1 MVSPVY
7 ADELLRPWADSILE
21 QLPGAR
27 LFDVH
32 THTGQNDP
40 DGFRAAAEDL
50 VAALEMVDG
59 RASVFTMHEPDGYS
73 AANDRVLAEAAASG
87 GRLVP
92 FCRVDPY
99 SDGAGEAARCL
110 DAGARG
116 IKLHPRAERFALRG
130 PEVEAIFAVA
140 DERRAPVIVHAG
152 RGIPALG
159 RDALELASR
168 FEGARIILAH
178 AGVCDLGWI
187 WRHAADH
194 PNLFFDTAW
203 WSASDLLT
211 LFAFVP
217 PGQILYGSDA
227 PYGTP
232 LEASINALRCAL
244 QAGLTAEQAAAVA
257 GGQAERLVA
266 WEEPLRLGPAPGP
279 RRLATDLLLDRVH
292 TYLVT
297 GIARML
303 VGQRPDEYLALA
315 ALACEVGDDTP
326 QAPVCRSVLAL
337 LKLRERYAA
346 EAREGGALEAGWRS
360 AVQAPGIHLVVA
372 AGMVSRTPDVPLP
385 PEPEAVDVGE
395 RER

>member
-7 ADELLRPWADSILE
+7 ADELLRPWVDSLLE
-21 QLPGAR
+21 QLPGVR

-50 VAALEMVDG
+50 LAALELVDA
-59 RASVFTMHEPDGYS
+59 RAAVFTMHEPDGYS
-73 AANDRVLAEAAASG
+73 PANDRILAEAAASG

-92 FCRVDPY
+92 FCRVDPRAG
-99 SDGAGEAARCL
+99 GAAEAARCL

-116 IKLHPRAERFALRG
+116 IKLHPRAERFALHG
-130 PEVEAIFAVA
+130 PEVEAVFAVA

-159 RDALELASR
+159 RDALGLSAR
-168 FEGARIILAH
+168 FADARIILAH

-232 LEASINALRCAL
+232 LEAAINALRCAL
-244 QAGLTAEQAAAVA
+244 QAGLTPEQAAAVA
-257 GGQAERLVA
+257 GGQAERLMA
-266 WEEPLRLGPAPGP
+266 WEEPLHVGPAPGP
-279 RRLATDLLLDRVH
+279 RRLAADLLLDRVH

-346 EAREGGALEAGWRS
+346 GAGDGGALEAGWQS
-360 AVQAPGIHLVVA
+360 AVRTPGVHLVVA
-372 AGMVSRTPDVPLP
+372 AGVVSRTPDVPLP
-385 PEPEAVDVGE
+385 PEPEVVDVGE

>member
-1 MVSPVY
+1 VY
-7 ADELLRPWADSILE
+7 ADELLRPWADSLLE
-21 QLPGAR
+21 QLPGVR
-27 LFDVH
+27 LFDTH
-32 THTGQNDP
+32 THTGENDP
-40 DGFRAAAEDL
+40 DGFSSSARDL
-50 VAALEMVDG
+50 IAALELVDG
-59 RASVFTMHEPDGYS
+59 RAAVFTMHEPDGYVS
-73 AANDRVLAEAAASG
+73 ANDRVLAEAAGSG

-92 FCRVDPY
+92 FCRVDPHAG
-99 SDGAGEAARCL
+99 GAAEAARCL
-110 DAGARG
+110 EAGARG
-116 IKLHPRAERFALRG
+116 IKLHPRAERFALHG
-130 PEVEAIFAVA
+130 TEVEAIFAVA

-159 RDALELASR
+159 RDALGLADR
-168 FEGARIILAH
+168 FPGARIILAH

-203 WSASDLLT
+203 WSASDLLA
-211 LFAFVP
+211 LCALVP

-244 QAGLTAEQAAAVA
+244 QAGLSGEQALAVA
-257 GGQAERLVA
+257 GGQLERLVA

-279 RRLATDLLLDRVH
+279 RRLAADLLLDRVH

-303 VGQRPDEYLALA
+303 VGQRADEYLALA

-337 LKLRERYAA
+337 LKLRERYVA
-346 EAREGGALEAGWRS
+346 EAGKGGAIEAGRP
-360 AVQAPGIHLVVA
+360 AVQAPGIHLIVA
-372 AGMVSRTPDVPLP
+372 AAVVSRTPDVALP